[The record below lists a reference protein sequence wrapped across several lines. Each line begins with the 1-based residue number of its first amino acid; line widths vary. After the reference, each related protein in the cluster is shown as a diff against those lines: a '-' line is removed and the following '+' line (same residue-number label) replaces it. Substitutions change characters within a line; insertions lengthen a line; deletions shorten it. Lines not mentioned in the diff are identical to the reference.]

1 LGISPSPCS
10 LERSVD
16 LGHRVLRM
24 RGSWPIGV
32 SISAVALALLVAP
45 NCDAPDWQQRLM
57 LLAAPPIAGA
67 GVGLMVVWTSWRLR
81 VPIALGIAFLVA
93 AATFITVIFVW
104 GGNCGS

>member
-1 LGISPSPCS
+1 MTAR
-10 LERSVD
+10 RS
-16 LGHRVLRM
+16 

-45 NCDAPDWQQRLM
+45 NCDAPDWQQLLM

-81 VPIALGIAFLVA
+81 VPIALGIAFLVT
-93 AATFITVIFVW
+93 AATFIAVIFVW
-104 GGNCGS
+104 GGKCGS

>member
-1 LGISPSPCS
+1 MTAR
-10 LERSVD
+10 RS
-16 LGHRVLRM
+16 

-45 NCDAPDWQQRLM
+45 NCDAPDWQQLLM

-81 VPIALGIAFLVA
+81 VPIALGIAVLVT
-93 AATFITVIFVW
+93 AATFIAVIFVW
-104 GGNCGS
+104 GGMCGS

>member
-1 LGISPSPCS
+1 MPAQ
-10 LERSVD
+10 RA
-16 LGHRVLRM
+16 

-45 NCDAPDWQQRLM
+45 NCDAPDWQQLLM

-67 GVGLMVVWTSWRLR
+67 GVGLMALWTSWRLR

-93 AATFITVIFVW
+93 AGTLLAVIFVW
-104 GGNCGS
+104 GGKCGS